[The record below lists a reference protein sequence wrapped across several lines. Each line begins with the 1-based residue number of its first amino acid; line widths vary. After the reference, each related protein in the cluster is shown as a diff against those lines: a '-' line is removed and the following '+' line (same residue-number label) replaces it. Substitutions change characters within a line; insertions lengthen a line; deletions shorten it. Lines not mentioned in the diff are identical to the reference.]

1 MKKVVEV
8 NIGGV
13 NFTIEDDAYIQ
24 LKAYLAR
31 FESTLPADEAKEIME
46 DIEIRVSELFQKEI
60 KYPNQVVDE
69 KIVDSV
75 IKCLGEVD
83 SSEAQA
89 ENKTNSSNTFNQKKM
104 RSEKKLYRNPD
115 DKKIAGVCSGL
126 AEYFNID
133 VTLMRIIF
141 VVVLFG
147 YGATLLVYIVLWIA
161 MPEAITRS
169 QKMEM
174 RGESVTAENIKNYSG
189 NKKTVY

>member
-13 NFTIEDDAYIQ
+13 NFTIEDDAYIK
-24 LKAYLAR
+24 LKSYLTR
-31 FESTLPADEAKEIME
+31 FASTLPTDDTKEIME

-75 IKCLGEVD
+75 IECLGEVD
-83 SSEAQA
+83 ASETRT
-89 ENKTNSSNTFNQKKM
+89 ESTTNSNNNTNNQKKM
-104 RSEKKLYRNPD
+104 RSDKKLYRNPD
-115 DKKIAGVCSGL
+115 DKKIAGICSGL

-141 VVVLFG
+141 VVALLAYGSTLF
-147 YGATLLVYIVLWIA
+147 VYIVLWIA
-161 MPEAITRS
+161 MPEAVTIS

-174 RGESVTAENIKNYSG
+174 RGESVTAENIKKYSG
-189 NKKTVY
+189 TR

>member
-13 NFTIEDDAYIQ
+13 NFTIEDDAYVK
-24 LKAYLAR
+24 LKSYLTR
-31 FESTLPADEAKEIME
+31 FSSTLPADEAKEIME

-75 IKCLGEVD
+75 IECLGEVD
-83 SSEAQA
+83 ASETQT
-89 ENKTNSSNTFNQKKM
+89 ENKTSSNNTYNQKKM
-104 RSEKKLYRNPD
+104 KSEKKLYRNPD
-115 DKKIAGVCSGL
+115 DKKIAGICSGL
-126 AEYFNID
+126 AEHFNID

-141 VVVLFG
+141 VVALLG
-147 YGATLLVYIVLWIA
+147 YGSTLLIYIVLWIA
-161 MPEAITRS
+161 IPEAITVS

-174 RGESVTAENIKNYSG
+174 RGESVTAENIKRNSG
-189 NKKTVY
+189 SK

>member
-1 MKKVVEV
+1 
-8 NIGGV
+8 
-13 NFTIEDDAYIQ
+13 
-24 LKAYLAR
+24 
-31 FESTLPADEAKEIME
+31 
-46 DIEIRVSELFQKEI
+46 
-60 KYPNQVVDE
+60 
-69 KIVDSV
+69 
-75 IKCLGEVD
+75 
-83 SSEAQA
+83 
-89 ENKTNSSNTFNQKKM
+89 M

-141 VVVLFG
+141 VVVLLG

-189 NKKTVY
+189 NK

>member
-8 NIGGV
+8 NIGGI
-13 NFTIEDDAYIQ
+13 NFTIEDDAYIK
-24 LKAYLAR
+24 LKVYLAR
-31 FESTLPADEAKEIME
+31 FESTLPVDEAKEIME
-46 DIEIRVSELFQKEI
+46 DVEIRVSELFQKEI
-60 KYPNQVVDE
+60 KFPYQVVDE

-75 IKCLGEVD
+75 IECLGVIE
-83 SSEAQA
+83 STETES
-89 ENKTNSSNTFNQKKM
+89 KTNTNTFNQKKM

-141 VVVLFG
+141 VVALFG
-147 YGATLLVYIVLWIA
+147 YGATLLAYIVLWIA
-161 MPEAITRS
+161 MPEALTVS

-174 RGESVTAENIKNYSG
+174 RGESVTAENIKKYSG
-189 NKKTVY
+189 NK